1 VSRPTSLLL
10 VRHGET
16 LWHRENR
23 YAGSSDIGLAPAGQ
37 AQAALLAD
45 VLATWAKADQP
56 AAIACSRLL
65 RSRLTAA
72 PSAEVLGIE
81 PEIHDD
87 LREVHFGS
95 AEGRTLAEIRA
106 DDPAVADA
114 FVNDPLAAPFPG
126 AEPLS
131 AAADRMVGCLRSL
144 ADGYRSQRVLVVG
157 HNTAIRLALCQLLG
171 IGLSHYRQ
179 VLAAPDNVAMTELQV
194 TDRLFRLV
202 RFNVS
207 ITAASNPVGAT
218 F

>member
-1 VSRPTSLLL
+1 MSTETSLLL

-16 LWHRENR
+16 EWHRENR

-37 AQAALLAD
+37 AQAVLLAE
-45 VLATWAKADQP
+45 VLASWAEPDRP
-56 AAIACSRLL
+56 AAIACSTL
-65 RSRLTAA
+65 RRSQLTAA
-72 PSAEVLGIE
+72 PSAKILGIE
-81 PEIHDD
+81 VEIHDD

-114 FVNDPLAAPFPG
+114 FVNDPLASPFPG

-131 AAADRMVGCLRSL
+131 AAADRMVHCLQSL
-144 ADGYRSQRVLVVG
+144 ADAHPAQRVLVIG

-171 IGLSHYRQ
+171 IGLSNYRR

-194 TDRLFRLV
+194 ADRLFRLA

-207 ITAASNPVGAT
+207 ITAPLKPAGAT